1 LLFFFLFV
9 SAAEKGKARDEA
21 TLGSGR
27 MTQNSCCLFKHRPTI
42 DDDHRLHEKAETNE
56 EKKKKKSALL
66 KERRAVRQ
74 SCLCCTLHTGRI
86 DLQRGDFLYDTH
98 DDTSNLSSS

>member
-56 EKKKKKSALL
+56 EKKKKKVCTVERAPCCSAKLS
-66 KERRAVRQ
+66 V
-74 SCLCCTLHTGRI
+74 LHVAHWK
-86 DLQRGDFLYDTH
+86 D
-98 DDTSNLSSS
+98 